1 VTWVSTK
8 IEDGGHLIPFNQYGC
23 RSKQDIKNGIRVLYI
38 VLKIIPNE
46 KIKKCNAISL

>member
-1 VTWVSTK
+1 MTWVSTK
-8 IEDGGHLIPFNQYGC
+8 IEDGGHLIQYGC